1 MRIDRIL
8 CSKRVFT
15 GLTESAE
22 ELAIAVSGD
31 KIAFVGSKED
41 ALALAR
47 EADENAEPEVVDYGD
62 AFIAPGFHDS
72 HVHFFHSAVYSSPL
86 ATNFLGENEADCVER
101 MKRFAEGRPEGWL
114 LAPGL
119 ARISMGPARAAV
131 EALA

>member
-15 GLTESAE
+15 GLTDSAE

-62 AFIAPGFHDS
+62 ALLPFCGVLFAPGFQRDS
-72 HVHFFHSAVYSSPL
+72 KV
-86 ATNFLGENEADCVER
+86 
-101 MKRFAEGRPEGWL
+101 
-114 LAPGL
+114 
-119 ARISMGPARAAV
+119 ARALLPFCGVLFPACN
-131 EALA
+131 ELPAGGR